1 MDFFS
6 VKTFRFGFVRAFF
19 LQKKRRIRRKDMTT
33 REHHYAKIRETL
45 TDALAK
51 IEVVEDDEN
60 VNSINNIGDE
70 EEEEEEGQTHSSS
83 SWRIPTPF
91 VEMQDKFP
99 EQMYPEVRIERTIG
113 GGILGNK
120 IANNNNNNNNNNSEV
135 ILVESSTNS
144 FRLSVKLKH
153 SDELDAILTKQ
164 LSRFMHQRA
173 EQFSIVRKRAIS
185 DEFDLSFL
193 VTAKHKKQFVNSS
206 LVGFMVDFL
215 KSVDGEISEQKLS
228 VSSRGRA
235 VAEEFLGGF

>member
-1 MDFFS
+1 
-6 VKTFRFGFVRAFF
+6 
-19 LQKKRRIRRKDMTT
+19 MTT

-60 VNSINNIGDE
+60 VNSNNNIGDE
-70 EEEEEEGQTHSSS
+70 EEEEEEGQTHSSSS

>member
-1 MDFFS
+1 MRLHIGFDE
-6 VKTFRFGFVRAFF
+6 FRFGFVRK
-19 LQKKRRIRRKDMTT
+19 KKRRRKDMTT

-51 IEVVEDDEN
+51 IETDEDDEN
-60 VNSINNIGDE
+60 ANGSGSNNNGD
-70 EEEEEEGQTHSSS
+70 EEEEEEGQTHSS

-120 IANNNNNNNNNNSEV
+120 IASGNNNNNNNNNNEV

-173 EQFSIVRKRAIS
+173 EQFSIVRKKAIS

>member
-1 MDFFS
+1 
-6 VKTFRFGFVRAFF
+6 
-19 LQKKRRIRRKDMTT
+19 MTT

-51 IEVVEDDEN
+51 IEVVGDDEN
-60 VNSINNIGDE
+60 VNSNNNIGDE
-70 EEEEEEGQTHSSS
+70 EEEEEEGQTHSSSS

-120 IANNNNNNNNNNSEV
+120 IANNNNNNNNNSEV